1 MPDDVCPRD
10 HFICANGKCLAKS
23 KICNSVDDCGD
34 NSDEGTICTG
44 KKLEKIR
51 ALCIEKPFLWPMNI
65 SISIIGAMCSFDSAL
80 IMQSNGKHISEKD
93 RIGQNYS
100 KDNS

>member
-1 MPDDVCPRD
+1 
-10 HFICANGKCLAKS
+10 
-23 KICNSVDDCGD
+23 
-34 NSDEGTICTG
+34 
-44 KKLEKIR
+44 
-51 ALCIEKPFLWPMNI
+51 MNI

-100 KDNS
+100 KDK